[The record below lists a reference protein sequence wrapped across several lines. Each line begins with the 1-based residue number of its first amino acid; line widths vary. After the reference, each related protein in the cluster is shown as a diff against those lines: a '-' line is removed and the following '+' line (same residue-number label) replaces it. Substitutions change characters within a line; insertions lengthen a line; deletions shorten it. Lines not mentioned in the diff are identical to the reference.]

1 MAENKYR
8 FKGHG
13 SFTIREGWL
22 NKGLIAV
29 RDNPKVFA
37 ENAGVDK
44 LGVGPN
50 MAQAIRYWLRCAGL
64 TQDRPREGVFLTG
77 LGQLLYDK
85 DCYFEQDLSLWLVHC
100 NIVLERELATAWNL
114 FFNQFSYEE
123 FDKKTMSEEMMHL
136 AKKYAGDGKVAE
148 TSVESDCE
156 AILHMYFKK
165 DEKSGNPE
173 EKNVSPFG
181 KFQLLKKT
189 GDVIQRKQPNLR
201 NLPEEV
207 VWYVLKRQ
215 LHGENSI
222 SIEELLE
229 GEDSPG
235 KVLQLKRTGLLEL
248 LGRMEEREWITIN
261 HTAGLDMVYLKTD
274 KTAKDIIEAY
284 YG

>member
-8 FKGHG
+8 FKGHE

-22 NKGLIAV
+22 NKGLCAIDG
-29 RDNPKVFA
+29 RPKVFS
-37 ENAGVDK
+37 ENMGVDQ

-50 MAQAIRYWLRCAGL
+50 MAKSIRYWLRCAEL
-64 TQDRPREGVFLTG
+64 TDDRPREGVTYKW
-77 LGQLLYDK
+77 LGELLYEK
-85 DCYFEQDLSLWLVHC
+85 DCYFEQELSLWLVHC
-100 NIVLERELATAWNL
+100 NIVLNKELATAWNL

-123 FDKKTMSEEMMHL
+123 FEKKTMTDEMIHL
-136 AKKYAGDGKVAE
+136 AKKYAGDGEVAE
-148 TSVESDCE
+148 SSVESDCE
-156 AILHMYFKK
+156 AILHMYLKK
-165 DEKSGNPE
+165 DEKSGSPE

-189 GDVIQRKQPNLR
+189 GDVIQRKQPDLR

-207 VWYVLKRQ
+207 VWYLLKRQ
-215 LHGENSI
+215 LGKGNSI

-235 KVLQLKRTGLLEL
+235 KVLQLKRTGLLEM

-274 KTAKDIIEAY
+274 KKLQEIVREY

>member
-50 MAQAIRYWLRCAGL
+50 MAQAIRYWLRCSGL
-64 TQDRPREGVFLTG
+64 TQDRPREGVFLTW

-100 NIVLERELATAWNL
+100 NIVLERELATSWDL

-165 DEKSGNPE
+165 DEKSGSPE

-189 GDVIQRKQPNLR
+189 GDIIQRKQPNLR

-235 KVLQLKRTGLLEL
+235 KMLQLKRTGLLEL